1 MGIRADTLSV
11 SGALT
16 CEITGG
22 NGGKGGTGGTGGT
35 GGNRRTAFA
44 TPITVDGSK
53 IMMVDSKSGAD
64 GAGGDGGSAGSIG
77 EDGKREIREQQGS
90 PEIPE
95 ETVGNAS

>member
-22 NGGKGGTGGTGGT
+22 NGGKGGTGGTGG
-35 GGNRRTAFA
+35 NRRTAFA

-53 IMMVDSKSGAD
+53 IMMVDS
-64 GAGGDGGSAGSIG
+64 
-77 EDGKREIREQQGS
+77 
-90 PEIPE
+90 
-95 ETVGNAS
+95 